1 MEQLEEH
8 EAKNNLK
15 MIRRL
20 LAVLIMSILCSLVY
34 SQETNPLIYHNLDF
48 GYSIQY
54 PNTWELEED
63 QDNQSV
69 TIFEQEENS
78 DILKHIQIS
87 VARWEDGDLAEFVNS
102 VNLKDLENL
111 YPDFKINNHLQ
122 EQTTCMYEL
131 SYTLNDVKVNTIF
144 YFIKEEDNIYI
155 FMAMAEDSDNY
166 ENDKETFMNIIESIE
181 LY

>member
-1 MEQLEEH
+1 M
-8 EAKNNLK
+8 
-15 MIRRL
+15 
-20 LAVLIMSILCSLVY
+20 
-34 SQETNPLIYHNLDF
+34 
-48 GYSIQY
+48 
-54 PNTWELEED
+54 
-63 QDNQSV
+63 
-69 TIFEQEENS
+69 
-78 DILKHIQIS
+78 KHLQIS

-102 VNLKDLENL
+102 VNLKDLETL

-122 EQTTCMYEL
+122 EQTTCIYEL

>member
-1 MEQLEEH
+1 MVKHLFV
-8 EAKNNLK
+8 
-15 MIRRL
+15 
-20 LAVLIMSILCSLVY
+20 VLTMCVLCNVVY
-34 SQETNPLIYHNLDF
+34 SQQENSSIYHNLDF
-48 GYSIQY
+48 GYSIKY
-54 PNTWELEED
+54 PDSWELEEY
-63 QDNQSV
+63 QENQSV
-69 TIFEQEENS
+69 SFYKQEENTT
-78 DILKHIQIS
+78 IMKHLQIS